1 MEVFEMTKSFPK
13 EEKYA
18 LTSQIR
24 RSSRPVCANVAEAY
38 RKRLYLKHFKSK
50 LTDSDA
56 KNSES
61 KVWIDFSFA
70 CDYISKE
77 RHDTM
82 MQEAIEAGKLINYM
96 ILHPAKYGCK
106 EEHV

>member
-1 MEVFEMTKSFPK
+1 MDFNDLMVYQKSFQLAMEVFEMTKSFPK

-24 RSSRPVCANVAEAY
+24 RSSRSVCANVSEAY

-56 KNSES
+56 ENSES
-61 KVWIDFSFA
+61 KVWID
-70 CDYISKE
+70 YP
-77 RHDTM
+77 
-82 MQEAIEAGKLINYM
+82 
-96 ILHPAKYGCK
+96 LHVIIYRKK
-106 EEHV
+106 NMTQ